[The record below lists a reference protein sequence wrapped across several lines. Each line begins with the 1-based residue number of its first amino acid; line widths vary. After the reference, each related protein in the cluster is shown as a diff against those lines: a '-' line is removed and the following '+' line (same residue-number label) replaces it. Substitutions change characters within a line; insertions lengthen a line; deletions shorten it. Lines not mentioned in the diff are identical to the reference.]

1 MAASDYLEQRV
12 IDHVLN
18 AGTEFTLASTASV
31 YIALFTVLQD
41 DAGTGGT
48 ECPGTNYARV
58 TVTADFSTMT
68 GITTGITANLSEI
81 AFAQAS
87 DATWGT
93 IVGLGIYD
101 AATVGNLLYHG
112 ALDSSKVI
120 DTNDTFK
127 IAIGDLELTLS

>member
-1 MAASDYLEQRV
+1 MAASDHLEQRV

-31 YIALFTVLQD
+31 YVALFTD
-41 DAGTGGT
+41 ATTDAGGGT
-48 ECPGTNYARV
+48 ECTGTNYARV

-68 GITTGITANLSEI
+68 GVTDGNTTNLSEI

-93 IVGLGIYD
+93 ITNLAIYD
-101 AATVGNLLYHG
+101 AATIGNMLYHG

-127 IAIGDLELTLS
+127 IAIGDLSVTLS

>member
-1 MAASDYLEQRV
+1 MAASDHLEQRV

-48 ECPGTNYARV
+48 ECAGGNYGRA

-68 GITTGITANLSEI
+68 GVTDGNTTNLSEI
-81 AFAQAS
+81 AFVQA
-87 DATWGT
+87 DAADWGT

-101 AATVGNLLYHG
+101 AVTGGNLLYHG
-112 ALDSSKVI
+112 ALDSNKVI

-127 IAIGDLELTLS
+127 IAIGDLSVTLS